1 MNHSAWT
8 PLFSGRGAVPY
19 EEIVDAIVAESVAH
33 ARPNGDWGWPV
44 LHAYLAQTR
53 DAPEHLTR
61 AEALVDEAVA
71 ALSSSPVR
79 PTLYGGFTGIGWLS
93 AHTDGFFDRDDDEEA
108 YEEIDQALF
117 DACDPEQTPL
127 VYDLITGIVGLGI
140 YFVERLPSPR
150 AAEGLARVAAVL
162 QHHAETTADGLAW
175 YTHPTLLP
183 DHQRKQAPN
192 GYYNLGVAHGIP
204 GVVGVLA
211 EIHRA
216 NVPGVDVRTM
226 LEGSIRWVL
235 KQRLADSTFPSWV
248 MHVPDPSPSRVAWCY
263 GELGLSVSLLI
274 GAQALGDAAL
284 EQEVLEIAL
293 AASRRRSLH
302 SIRDASLCHGAAG
315 NGHLFNRLFQATRR
329 PEFREAAVFW
339 FERAVEMRAEGVGL
353 AGYRT
358 FLPKPEG
365 PEKGPWIND
374 PSFLTGISGIALALL
389 AAIGPVEPNWDRV
402 LLARLDPSPHEA
414 P

>member
-1 MNHSAWT
+1 MNDSAWT
-8 PLFSGRGAVPY
+8 PLFRGRAAVPY

-33 ARPNGDWGWPV
+33 VRPNADWGWPL

-53 DAPEHLTR
+53 DAPEHLAR
-61 AEALVDEAVA
+61 AEALVDKAVA
-71 ALSSSPVR
+71 ALSTSPGG
-79 PTLYGGFTGIGWLS
+79 PSLYGGFTGVGWLS
-93 AHTDGFFDRDDDEEA
+93 AHTDGFFDYDDDEEA

-117 DACDPEQTPL
+117 DACDAERTPFL
-127 VYDLITGIVGLGI
+127 YDLIAGTVGLGV

-150 AAEGLARVAAVL
+150 AAEGLARVVAAL
-162 QHHAETTADGLAW
+162 THHAETTADGPAW
-175 YTHPTLLP
+175 YTQPALLP
-183 DHQRKQAPN
+183 EYQRKQAPN
-192 GYYNLGVAHGIP
+192 GYYNLGVAHGIA

-216 NVPGVDVRTM
+216 NVPGVDVTTM

-235 KQRLADSTFPSWV
+235 KQRMADGTFPSWV
-248 MHVPDPSPSRVAWCY
+248 VHGIEPSASRLAWCY
-263 GELGLSVSLLI
+263 GDLGLSVSLLI
-274 GAQALGDAAL
+274 GAQALGDVTLEHDVLDVAL
-284 EQEVLEIAL
+284 G
-293 AASRRRSLH
+293 ASRRRGLH

-339 FERAVEMRAEGVGL
+339 FERAVEMRADGVGL

-358 FLPKPEG
+358 WLPKPEA
-365 PEKGPWIND
+365 PEKGPWEND
-374 PSFLTGISGIALALL
+374 SSFLTGISGIALALL
-389 AAIGPVEPNWDRV
+389 AATGSVEPKWDRV
-402 LLARLDPSPHEA
+402 LLARLDPSPCEV